1 MEVKPQQYRAH
12 HGDPPDVGVGQKV
25 YESFYDFFNG
35 LFVAEP
41 AQASSAR
48 RYGGANLNEG
58 MGAGVG
64 GYGGGGLGAPVGQA
78 AWTKPGGGGNPRPNE
93 QLQRSASNASKAG
106 GGGFPHHQGGGGMSP
121 QNQVGPQRSLGKYP
135 VDKED
140 LIDQHVAYYL
150 RHHPDVHSR
159 HSLQRKRP
167 GVYELDG
174 REVAIEWQYSSE
186 PGGQG
191 HLAVVD
197 GPLRQP
203 FSDYMENSETN
214 AEYDTLTVDKR
225 SALHM
230 IPREKR
236 MSFNDANKVYTR
248 LEAMK
253 VAKEQAVI
261 REEQAG
267 YVNDGRYFYP
277 DDLMAKYNKTIR
289 QKLGVPQQKAR
300 QAQQQQQ
307 QQQQEQQQQQQP
319 PQPPP
324 AEQRQSAPPPPQ
336 PQPPPPQQKASA
348 SAPPPAPKAV
358 AASSAPDSPPPQPS
372 GNAPPMGGSP
382 MGGPSLLTPPNLFG
396 AAPAPWPTLGPP
408 PGGPQAGGWNFGGS

>member
-1 MEVKPQQYRAH
+1 MAVRQQQYYSGRQGNAAA
-12 HGDPPDVGVGQKV
+12 DQGVVHNV

-35 LFVAEP
+35 FFVSET
-41 AQASSAR
+41 AQAPSAQ
-48 RYGGANLNEG
+48 RYGGANLEAAN
-58 MGAGVG
+58 
-64 GYGGGGLGAPVGQA
+64 YPSGGLGASAGQA
-78 AWTKPGGGGNPRPNE
+78 SWRGNNPKDA
-93 QLQRSASNASKAG
+93 LQRSPSEMANGPGAG
-106 GGGFPHHQGGGGMSP
+106 GQSP
-121 QNQVGPQRSLGKYP
+121 QLQGPRSLGKYP

-150 RHHPDVHSR
+150 RHHPEVHSR

-174 REVAIEWQYSSE
+174 REVAIEWQYSHE

-191 HLAVVD
+191 HLAVID

-203 FSDYMENSETN
+203 FSDYMENTEMN
-214 AEYDTLTVDKR
+214 AEYDTNTIEKR

-261 REEQAG
+261 REEHSG
-267 YVNDGRYFYP
+267 YVNDGKYFYP

-289 QKLGVPQQKAR
+289 QKLGGGQQR
-300 QAQQQQQ
+300 QRPHPPGGPPAADQQQGA
-307 QQQQEQQQQQQP
+307 
-319 PQPPP
+319 PP
-324 AEQRQSAPPPPQ
+324 APPVQGAPPAAPP
-336 PQPPPPQQKASA
+336 
-348 SAPPPAPKAV
+348 APPPAPAPAP
-358 AASSAPDSPPPQPS
+358 AAEAQLPPP
-372 GNAPPMGGSP
+372 APTGMNPP
-382 MGGPSLLTPPNLFG
+382 GPSILTPPNLFG
-396 AAPAPWPTLGPP
+396 TAQAPWPSLGA
-408 PGGPQAGGWNFGGS
+408 PGQAQQAGGWNFGGS